1 MRLAN
6 HARNDEPFDDGEVA
20 AAVAETLTEPLTADA
35 WGAARAVEEIAENA
49 PDRLDGH
56 TSDLVRVVE
65 RYGDPEARG
74 EDKETGVFEHAV
86 RALRH
91 ADPSAALEVDEAV
104 APTVR
109 QGDPMLAAAVVELFR
124 AAVEAGET
132 VPEAFVQEVF
142 YRVGR
147 SPNDYVMS
155 VGGEFL
161 EAVVLAGGETAPD
174 AFEAFGV
181 LLQEDQDDMTV
192 VLGDRLV
199 GLARDHEAAI
209 PAAADVAMVGRALA
223 ERRGEVGV
231 PDEEFTEAIEAL
243 ERVSGAE
250 FDTGGS
256 VLDIL
261 PWR

>member
-1 MRLAN
+1 
-6 HARNDEPFDDGEVA
+6 
-20 AAVAETLTEPLTADA
+20 
-35 WGAARAVEEIAENA
+35 
-49 PDRLDGH
+49 
-56 TSDLVRVVE
+56 VRVVR
-65 RYGDPEARG
+65 RYGAPDDRDGDRAE
-74 EDKETGVFEHAV
+74 GVFEHAV
-86 RALRH
+86 GALRH
-91 ADPSAALEVDEAV
+91 AAPSAAAEVQEAV

-109 QGDPMLAAAVVELFR
+109 EGKPMLAATTMELFR
-124 AAVEAGET
+124 AAVEAGAEIREAT
-132 VPEAFVQEVF
+132 VEQVF

-161 EAVVLAGGETAPD
+161 EAVVLAGGEAAPD

-181 LLQEDQDDMTV
+181 LLREDQDDMTV

-199 GLARDHEAAI
+199 GFVTEHEAQI
-209 PAAADVAMVGRALA
+209 PAAADVAMVGEALA

-231 PDEEFTEAIEAL
+231 PDEEFSAAIEAL

-250 FDTGGS
+250 FDAEGS
-256 VLDIL
+256 VLDVL